1 MNYPYQHKGQIK
13 NLDPSTASKVVCVG
27 RNYVEHIKELGN
39 AMPKRPVLFIKP
51 NSALVN
57 WDDSVAVPTNQGE
70 CHHEIEL
77 ALLIGERLNN
87 ATTEQ
92 AAQAIAGVTLAI
104 DLTLRDVQSDLK
116 EKGQPWELAKA
127 FDGAC
132 PVANWQ
138 PLPSVEWLQN
148 ARMTFAVNGKIRQQ
162 TNTDTMI
169 WPSLE
174 LIQYISKHFT
184 LMPGDIVLTGTPA
197 GVQALNPGDTIEAN
211 LDDLLSLSSEV
222 IGRE

>member
-1 MNYPYQHKGQIK
+1 MNKPYQHLGQISH
-13 NLDPSTASKVVCVG
+13 LDPSTASKVVCVG

-51 NSALVN
+51 NSALVK
-57 WDDSVAVPTNQGE
+57 WDDRVAGPTHQGE

-87 ATTEQ
+87 ATAEQ

-127 FDGAC
+127 FDGSC
-132 PVANWQ
+132 PVASWQ
-138 PLPSVEWLQN
+138 RLPSVEWLKN
-148 ARMTFAVNGKIRQQ
+148 AKMSFTVNGEIRQQ

-169 WPSLE
+169 WSSLD
-174 LIQYISKHFT
+174 LIQFISKHFT

-197 GVQALNPGDTIEAN
+197 GVRALNPGDKIEAN
-211 LDDLLSLSSEV
+211 LDDLLTIASEV
-222 IGRE
+222 VGRE